1 MQENVKRCTIFPYHL
16 PLFSEFSSSFLIVER
31 RTPLKR
37 SINAWTF
44 PAEYTFED
52 CFRIARKAGFDA
64 IEFNVDNKEKSA
76 HSFSLESTDAEIEA
90 VAALAKKYGIE
101 CPSVSTSLTAGLWA
115 KSDAQSIERI
125 RKIVEMQLKIA
136 KGLGADTILT
146 VPGGMTDGMLLSEAR
161 ANSIKNLKDFLPTVE
176 KYGVKIGLENVWNAF
191 FLSPYDMVSFIDELG
206 SDMFGAYFDL
216 GNMVAFSDTVHW
228 ADVLAEKTF
237 KLHVKDYKRDSGV
250 NRGGKFVQLLEGDVD
265 FKRSMAILKAKG
277 FDGYLTAEVF
287 KDDPEMSDIDY
298 LASIVE
304 AEKVIQKY
312 YDEA

>member
-1 MQENVKRCTIFPYHL
+1 MKT
-16 PLFSEFSSSFLIVER
+16 
-31 RTPLKR
+31 

-44 PAEYTFED
+44 PDAYTFED
-52 CFRIARKAGFDA
+52 CFKAAKKAGFDA
-64 IEFNVDNKEKSA
+64 IEFNVDAVGRSA
-76 HSFSLESTDAEIEA
+76 HSFSLESTDADVAA
-90 VAALAKKYGIE
+90 VNALAKNYGIII
-101 CPSVSTSLTAGLWA
+101 CSISTSLTAGLWA
-115 KSDAQSIERI
+115 KSDAESIKKI
-125 RKIVEMQLKIA
+125 HGIVEMQLKIA
-136 KGLGADTILT
+136 KALGADTILT
-146 VPGGMTDGMLLSEAR
+146 VPGGMSNGMLLSEAR
-161 ANSIKNLKDFLPTVE
+161 ANSIRNLKDFLPIIE
-176 KYGVKIGLENVWNAF
+176 KYGVKVGLENVWNAF

-228 ADVLAEKTF
+228 ADVVGGMTF
-237 KLHVKDYKRDSGV
+237 KIHVKDYKRTSGV

-265 FKRSMAILKAKG
+265 WRRSMAILKARG

-287 KDDPEMSDIDY
+287 KDDPNMSDEDY

>member
-1 MQENVKRCTIFPYHL
+1 MKT
-16 PLFSEFSSSFLIVER
+16 
-31 RTPLKR
+31 

-44 PAEYTFED
+44 PDAYTFED
-52 CFRIARKAGFDA
+52 CFKAAKKAGFDA
-64 IEFNVDNKEKSA
+64 IEFNVDAVGRSA
-76 HSFSLESTDAEIEA
+76 HSFSLESTDADVAA
-90 VAALAKKYGIE
+90 VNALAKNYGIII
-101 CPSVSTSLTAGLWA
+101 CSISTSLTAGLWA
-115 KSDAQSIERI
+115 KSDAESIKKI
-125 RKIVEMQLKIA
+125 HGIVEMQLKIA
-136 KGLGADTILT
+136 KALGADTILT
-146 VPGGMTDGMLLSEAR
+146 VPGGMSNGMLLSEAR
-161 ANSIKNLKDFLPTVE
+161 ANTIRNLKDFLPIIE
-176 KYGVKIGLENVWNAF
+176 KYGVKVGLENVWNAF

-228 ADVLAEKTF
+228 ADVVGGMTF
-237 KLHVKDYKRDSGV
+237 KIHVKDYKRTSGV

-265 FKRSMAILKAKG
+265 WRRSMAILKARG

-287 KDDPEMSDIDY
+287 KDDPNMSDEDY

>member
-1 MQENVKRCTIFPYHL
+1 M
-16 PLFSEFSSSFLIVER
+16 
-31 RTPLKR
+31 KR

-44 PAEYTFED
+44 PDKYTFED
-52 CFRIARKAGFDA
+52 CFTAAKRAGFEA
-64 IEFNVDNKEKSA
+64 IEFNVDSA
-76 HSFSLESTDAEIEA
+76 GRSEHSFTLETTDAEMAA
-90 VAALAKKYGIE
+90 VAALAKDYGIE

-115 KSDAQSIERI
+115 KSDAESREKIFT
-125 RKIVEMQLKIA
+125 IVETQLKVA
-136 KGLGADTILT
+136 VALGADTILT
-146 VPGGMTDGMLLSEAR
+146 VPGGMSDGMLLSEAR
-161 ANSIKNLKDFLPTVE
+161 ANSIKNMKDFMPTIE

-228 ADVLAEKTF
+228 ADVLGSKTF
-237 KLHVKDYKRDSGV
+237 KIHVKDYKRVGGV

-265 FKRSMAILKAKG
+265 WKRSMEILKARG

-287 KDDPEMSDIDY
+287 KDDSAMSDEDY
-298 LASIVE
+298 LRSIVN
-304 AEKVIQKY
+304 AEKIIQKY

>member
-1 MQENVKRCTIFPYHL
+1 M
-16 PLFSEFSSSFLIVER
+16 
-31 RTPLKR
+31 KR

-44 PAEYTFED
+44 PNEYTFED
-52 CFRIARKAGFDA
+52 CFAAAAKVGFEA
-64 IEFNVDNKEKSA
+64 IEFNVDAIGKSA
-76 HSFSLESTDAEIEA
+76 HSFTLETTDAEIKD

-115 KSDAQSIERI
+115 KADEESRAKIFN
-125 RKIVEMQLKIA
+125 IVETQLKIA

-146 VPGGMTDGMLLSEAR
+146 VPGGMSDGMLLSEAW
-161 ANSIKNLKDFLPTVE
+161 ANSIKNMKDFMPIVE
-176 KYGVKIGLENVWNAF
+176 KYGVKVGLENVWNAF

-216 GNMVAFSDTVHW
+216 GNMVAFSDTIHW
-228 ADVLAEKTF
+228 ADVVAEKTF
-237 KLHVKDYKRDSGV
+237 KIHVKDYKREGAV
-250 NRGGKFVQLLEGDVD
+250 NRGGKFVQLLEGTVD
-265 FKRSMAILKAKG
+265 FKRSMEILKAKG

-287 KDDPEMSDIDY
+287 KDDPDMSDIDY

-304 AEKVIQKY
+304 AEKIIQKY